1 MFVIWRSRS
10 FQGGRVQSPEHALL
24 RAVLG
29 VTSTHL
35 MTGQSL
41 ILHSFSMAQRP
52 FKEDVD

>member
-1 MFVIWRSRS
+1 M
-10 FQGGRVQSPEHALL
+10 QSPEHALL

-35 MTGQSL
+35 KTGQSL